1 MLNAQNPRPAIGRL
15 FPVLAASSVHHL
27 LQEPALFYHPPYET
41 EAEDDLAYQLVATLA
56 EKAGLQYRAPMG
68 TSYAS
73 FEVTFLVEHG
83 RQRVGIQVTR
93 SSEGQDAV
101 DAAYHDTLLID
112 AGLVDILYR
121 FDEADLQDRLFD
133 GLCLIARWNPTLF
146 SDRGLAKIEAQASPA
161 GRAFFPTP
169 GQENGPIALVLP
181 AEEDEWMGESFVWP
195 SEEAGDRLTARRM
208 SRYHPAGWMREVDE
222 ALAHFGITVD
232 QLRGNWAKTA

>member
-15 FPVLAASSVHHL
+15 FPVPAVSSVHHL

-41 EAEDDLAYQLVATLA
+41 GAEDDLAYQLVATLA
-56 EKAGLQYRAPMG
+56 EKAGLQYKVRMG

-93 SSEGQDAV
+93 ASEDAV
-101 DAAYHDTLLID
+101 AAAFYDTLLVD

-121 FDEADLQDRLFD
+121 IDEADLQSRLFD
-133 GLCLIARWNPTLF
+133 SLCLIARWNPGLF

-161 GRAFFPTP
+161 ARVFYPTP
-169 GQENGPIALVLP
+169 GQESGPIALILP
-181 AEEDEWMGESFVWP
+181 PEEDGWMGEAFIWP
-195 SEEAGDRLTARRM
+195 CDEAGVRLTVRRM

-232 QLRGNWAKTA
+232 QLRGQWAKSA